1 MKILFNKKMLEE
13 LKKSADDR
21 NSKYG
26 NSKHTEM
33 IAVHGKNGTF
43 YRRQEVG
50 RKKVA
55 TKGREKAKVED
66 VKKRPSKG
74 SSGSSGEHSYV
85 HTRGDYVCFMKDGQR
100 LTGEIMDLRKDSC
113 TIKGTGKAKGA
124 MYEIPHSD
132 IKQVTKMIN
141 PNDAIRYLMDK
152 ENIKPGWRGT
162 DGMQPESC
170 DTIEGLLKTVGA
182 VRDEFS
188 GITDSIKADFEAL
201 NPIIMKRS
209 SLKRVERIKEKLR
222 EDEENYRLDCIEKKK
237 EYKPQNYDKTTDTY
251 HCRTIRDC
259 DGHTICLNSITD
271 VSNVLKYLDKK
282 PYAAR
287 IKNNFA
293 KPTAPDSVGYSDIN
307 ANIKLSNGVIVEL
320 QINTTANM
328 VAKER
333 YGHSL
338 YEVWRSIRG
347 NPKYKKLA
355 DTMANAQKALYG
367 LSNKYSREGNY
378 PTNEIPKKDG
388 AENIFDEN
396 YKHEPYAAV
405 IRESVK
411 DALPMFQQ
419 AKKDGAFNADTIKH
433 FEHLVEYIK

>member
-1 MKILFNKKMLEE
+1 MKILFNRAMLEE
-13 LKKSADDR
+13 LKKSADNR

-33 IAVHGKNGTF
+33 VEVHGKNGTF

-50 RKKVA
+50 RKKQQS
-55 TKGREKAKVED
+55 KGRGNAKVED
-66 VKKRPSKG
+66 VKKRPTK
-74 SSGSSGEHSYV
+74 GSSGEHSYA

-100 LTGEIMDLRKDSC
+100 LTGEIVDLGRDGCKVR
-113 TIKGTGKAKGA
+113 GTGKAKGQ
-124 MYEIPHSD
+124 IFNVFHSD
-132 IKQVTKMIN
+132 IKQVTKMVN

-152 ENIKPGWRGT
+152 ENIKPGWRDT

-170 DTIEGLLKTVGA
+170 DTVEGLYKTVEA
-182 VRDEFS
+182 ARADFNRF
-188 GITDSIKADFEAL
+188 TDSIADKFAAL
-201 NPIIMKRS
+201 NPIIMKRAT
-209 SLKRVERIKEKLR
+209 LKNAERIKEKLR
-222 EDEENYRLDCIEKKK
+222 EDQKDNDEKGKNENV
-237 EYKPQNYDKTTDTY
+237 YDKKTDTY

-259 DGHTICLNSITD
+259 DGHTICLNSIEE
-271 VSNVLKYLDKK
+271 VGNILKELDGRKEV
-282 PYAAR
+282 AR

-293 KPTAPDSVGYSDIN
+293 KPSPVGYSDIN
-307 ANIKLSNGVIVEL
+307 ANIKLSNGAIVEL

-333 YGHSL
+333 YGHAL
-338 YEVWRSIRG
+338 YEVYRSVAS
-347 NPKYKKLA
+347 NPKYSRLA
-355 DTMANAQKALYG
+355 LIMGEAQKALYG
-367 LSNKYSREGNY
+367 LSNKYSQEGNY
-378 PTNEIPKKDG
+378 PTSEIPKKDG

-411 DALPMFQQ
+411 NALPMFQQ
-419 AKKDGAFNADTIKH
+419 AKKDGAFNANTIKH

>member
-1 MKILFNKKMLEE
+1 MTIYII
-13 LKKSADDR
+13 KKSIWDSFFAK
-21 NSKYG
+21 SYG
-26 NSKHTEM
+26 HKNFAKLQKKQITD
-33 IAVHGKNGTF
+33 KNGHIK
-43 YRRQEVG
+43 RVW
-50 RKKVA
+50 V
-55 TKGREKAKVED
+55 KVED

-100 LTGEIMDLRKDSC
+100 LTGEIMDLGKVGC
-113 TIKGTGKAKGA
+113 TIRGTGKAKGQ
-124 MYEIPHSD
+124 MYKVPHSD
-132 IKQVTKMIN
+132 IKQVSKMIN
-141 PNDAIRYLMDK
+141 PNDAIRGLMD
-152 ENIKPGWRGT
+152 ENNISRDWRS
-162 DGMQPESC
+162 DEYQPKSC
-170 DTIEGLLKTVGA
+170 DTIEGLLKTIGA

-209 SLKRVERIKEKLR
+209 SLKSVDRIKEKLR
-222 EDEENYRLDCIEKKK
+222 EDQKVNDIKGKAEVC
-237 EYKPQNYDKTTDTY
+237 YDKKTNTY

-259 DGHTICLNSITD
+259 DGHTICLNNIVD
-271 VSNVLKYLDKK
+271 VANVLKYLDKK
-282 PYAAR
+282 SYVAR

-293 KPTAPDSVGYSDIN
+293 NPSSVGYSDIN
-307 ANIKLSNGVIVEL
+307 ANIKLSNGAIVEL

-333 YGHSL
+333 YGHAL
-338 YEVWRSIRG
+338 YEVFRSVES
-347 NPKYKKLA
+347 NLKYKKLA

-388 AENIFDEN
+388 VENIFDEN
-396 YKHEPYAAV
+396 YKHEPYAAA

-419 AKKDGAFNADTIKH
+419 AKNDGVLNDKTIEH

>member
-1 MKILFNKKMLEE
+1 
-13 LKKSADDR
+13 
-21 NSKYG
+21 
-26 NSKHTEM
+26 
-33 IAVHGKNGTF
+33 
-43 YRRQEVG
+43 
-50 RKKVA
+50 
-55 TKGREKAKVED
+55 
-66 VKKRPSKG
+66 
-74 SSGSSGEHSYV
+74 
-85 HTRGDYVCFMKDGQR
+85 
-100 LTGEIMDLRKDSC
+100 MDLGKVGC
-113 TIKGTGKAKGA
+113 TIRGTGKAKGQ
-124 MYEIPHSD
+124 MYKVPHSD

-141 PNDAIRYLMDK
+141 PNDAIHGLMDK
-152 ENIKPGWRGT
+152 NNISRDWRS
-162 DGMQPESC
+162 DKYQPESC
-170 DTIEGLLKTVGA
+170 DTIEGLLKTIGA

-209 SLKRVERIKEKLR
+209 SLKSVDRIKEKLR
-222 EDEENYRLDCIEKKK
+222 EDEK
-237 EYKPQNYDKTTDTY
+237 EYKKGCVATGAKYISGGGGYDEKTDTY

-259 DGHTICLNSITD
+259 DGHTICLSNIAD
-271 VSNVLKYLDKK
+271 VANVLKYLDKK
-282 PYAAR
+282 SYVAR

-293 KPTAPDSVGYSDIN
+293 KPSSVGYSDIN
-307 ANIKLSNGVIVEL
+307 ANIKLSNGAIVEL

-333 YGHSL
+333 YGHAL
-338 YEVWRSIRG
+338 YEVFRSVES

-378 PTNEIPKKDG
+378 PSSEIPKKDG

-396 YKHEPYAAV
+396 YKHEPYAAA

-419 AKKDGAFNADTIKH
+419 AKKDSVLNDKTIEH

>member
-1 MKILFNKKMLEE
+1 MEILVNKKVLEE
-13 LKKSADDR
+13 LKKSFVRKDF
-21 NSKYG
+21 SKLT
-26 NSKHTEM
+26 KKQITD
-33 IAVHGKNGTF
+33 KNGHIK
-43 YRRQEVG
+43 RVW
-50 RKKVA
+50 V
-55 TKGREKAKVED
+55 KVED

-100 LTGEIMDLRKDSC
+100 LTGEIMDLGKVGC
-113 TIKGTGKAKGA
+113 TIRGTGKAKGQ
-124 MYEIPHSD
+124 MYKVPHSD